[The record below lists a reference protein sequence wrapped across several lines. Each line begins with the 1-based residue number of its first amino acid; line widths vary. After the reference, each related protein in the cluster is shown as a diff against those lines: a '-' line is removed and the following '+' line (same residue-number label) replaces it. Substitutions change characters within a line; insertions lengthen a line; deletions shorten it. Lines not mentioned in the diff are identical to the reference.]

1 MSNKLSVR
9 KTVSLAYAAVAA
21 FTAISVI
28 VPILWEKK
36 ARKENKLPPS

>member
-36 ARKENKLPPS
+36 ARREDKVTSS

>member
-1 MSNKLSVR
+1 MSKKLSVR

-28 VPILWEKK
+28 VPVIWERK
-36 ARKENKLPPS
+36 ARKENK

>member
-36 ARKENKLPPS
+36 ARKENK